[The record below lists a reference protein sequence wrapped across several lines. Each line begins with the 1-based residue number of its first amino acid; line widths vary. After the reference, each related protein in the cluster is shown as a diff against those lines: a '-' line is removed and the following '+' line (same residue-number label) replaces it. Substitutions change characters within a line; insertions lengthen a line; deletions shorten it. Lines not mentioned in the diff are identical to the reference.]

1 MRSGSSGMPAILPL
15 VQYANDFTAG
25 DGRVVRFIADSVGF
39 APKKVDGAIHCCDE
53 ICDGTAEE
61 RKTFGAHESSY

>member
-1 MRSGSSGMPAILPL
+1 